1 MESDSEC
8 YTKATP
14 SLYGSDEDSGVEQDI
29 GIEQVQ
35 EQDSQV
41 VQGQV
46 QEPVVEEEVQ
56 NLTVERMI
64 PPIRFG
70 RGGLRSQ
77 IILGEE
83 IL

>member
-1 MESDSEC
+1 ME
-8 YTKATP
+8 
-14 SLYGSDEDSGVEQDI
+14 EQDV
-29 GIEQVQ
+29 GVKQVQ
-35 EQDSQV
+35 EQDSWV
-41 VQGQV
+41 VQGQDMQVVQVQV
-46 QEPVVEEEVQ
+46 QEWVVEEEVQ

-64 PPIRFG
+64 PPIRFR

>member
-1 MESDSEC
+1 MDSEC
-8 YTKATP
+8 YTEATP
-14 SLYGSDEDSGVEQDI
+14 SLYGSDEDSDV
-29 GIEQVQ
+29 

-46 QEPVVEEEVQ
+46 QERVVEEEVQ

-64 PPIRFG
+64 PPIGFG

>member
-1 MESDSEC
+1 MQ
-8 YTKATP
+8 
-14 SLYGSDEDSGVEQDI
+14 GQDMQVVQ
-29 GIEQVQ
+29 EQVQ
-35 EQDSQV
+35 
-41 VQGQV
+41 VQGR
-46 QEPVVEEEVQ
+46 VVEEEVQ

-64 PPIRFG
+64 PPIRFR